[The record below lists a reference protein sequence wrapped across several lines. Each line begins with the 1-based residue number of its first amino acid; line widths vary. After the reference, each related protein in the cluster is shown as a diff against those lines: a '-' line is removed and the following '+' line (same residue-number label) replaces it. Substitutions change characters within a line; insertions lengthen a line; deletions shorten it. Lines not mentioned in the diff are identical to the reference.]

1 MRKVFVLA
9 LLLLSTLIPLSA
21 RAQATIPYASGPYVL
36 GMIGAYGPE
45 ESQQFNGYELAS
57 DVSGH
62 VVVGYKMHPMWAVQ
76 GDIGY
81 IGTSGNN
88 EYQFNAM
95 PVTVALRLGLPAGMF
110 EPYLLGGAGAYFC
123 KTKMNQGGQ
132 TIDEV
137 VMGGYL
143 GVGALIHFNKFVVGG
158 EFRYDFIDIYSRT
171 APNAGI
177 EALFTV
183 GYQY

>member
-1 MRKVFVLA
+1 MKKALA
-9 LLLLSTLIPLSA
+9 LILMALSVVMAPLA
-21 RAQATIPYASGPYVL
+21 HADEPVLYESGPYFI
-36 GMIGAYGPE
+36 GQIGAYGAE
-45 ESQQFNGYELAS
+45 ETQQFNGYELSS

-62 VVVGYKMHPMWAVQ
+62 LAVGYKLNPMWSVQ
-76 GDIGY
+76 GDLGY
-81 IGTSGNN
+81 FGTSGNN

-95 PVTVALRLGLPAGMF
+95 PLTVAVRLSLPAGKF
-110 EPYLLGGAGAYFC
+110 EPYMLGGGGAYFC
-123 KTKMNQGGQ
+123 KTKMNQGGE

-143 GVGALIHFNKFVVGG
+143 GLGALLHIGKMMVGG
-158 EFRYDFIDIYSRT
+158 EFRYDFMDIYSRT

-177 EALFTV
+177 EALFSV